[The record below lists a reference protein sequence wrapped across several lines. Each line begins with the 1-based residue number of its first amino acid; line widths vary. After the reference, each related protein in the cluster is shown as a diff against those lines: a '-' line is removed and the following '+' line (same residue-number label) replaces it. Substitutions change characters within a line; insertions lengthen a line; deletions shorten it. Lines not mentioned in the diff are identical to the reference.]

1 MLKLPAYASIG
12 QRIGWWA
19 FLGFCAL
26 VFLFLVAPLI
36 AIVPL
41 SFNQSTFLTYPMPG
55 VSLRWYEAF
64 FSSAPWQLSIRNTFI
79 VGICAAVLATTL
91 GTLASLGMAQARFP
105 MRALV
110 MALVVSPMVVPF
122 VITALGMF
130 FFFSQLGL
138 TNSLTGLIL
147 AHTALGV
154 PFVVI
159 TVSATLQGFD
169 RNLLRAAA
177 SLGAKPFYAF
187 RRVTL
192 PVIAPG
198 VTVGALFAFAT
209 SFDEVVVA
217 VFLVGPAQRTLPRQM
232 FSGIRENIDP
242 TIAAAA
248 TFMMLISVFLLIA
261 VELLR
266 RRSER
271 LRGLRK

>member
-1 MLKLPAYASIG
+1 MRLPAYASIR
-12 QRIGWWA
+12 QRIAYWC
-19 FLGFCAL
+19 FIVFCAL
-26 VFLFLVAPLI
+26 VFLFLVAPLA
-36 AIVPL
+36 AIIPL
-41 SFNQSTFLTYPMPG
+41 SFNSSTFLTYPLSG
-55 VSLRWYEAF
+55 VSLRWYEIF
-64 FSSAPWQLSIRNTFI
+64 FSSTAWQLSIRNTFI
-79 VGICAAVLATTL
+79 VGTAAALLATTL
-91 GTLASLGMAQARFP
+91 GTLAALGMSRPNFP
-105 MRALV
+105 WRGVV

-130 FFFSQLGL
+130 FFFSRVGL
-138 TNSLTGLIL
+138 TNSLAGLIV

-169 RNLLRAAA
+169 RNLPRAAA
-177 SLGAKPFYAF
+177 SLGGRPFYVF

-198 VTVGALFAFAT
+198 VTVGALFAFVT

-217 VFLVGPAQRTLPRQM
+217 VFLVGPRQRTLPRQM

-248 TFMMLISVFLLIA
+248 TFMMVISVFLLIA

>member
-1 MLKLPAYASIG
+1 
-12 QRIGWWA
+12 
-19 FLGFCAL
+19 
-26 VFLFLVAPLI
+26 
-36 AIVPL
+36 
-41 SFNQSTFLTYPMPG
+41 
-55 VSLRWYEAF
+55 
-64 FSSAPWQLSIRNTFI
+64 APWQLSIRNTFI

-105 MRALV
+105 MRSLV

-138 TNSLTGLIL
+138 PSSLPGLIL
-147 AHTALGV
+147 VHTALGV
-154 PFVVI
+154 PFVI
-159 TVSATLQGFD
+159 ISVSATLQGFD
-169 RNLLRAAA
+169 RNLPRAAA

-209 SFDEVVVA
+209 KFDEVVDA
-217 VFLVGPAQRTLPRQM
+217 AFLVGPAQRTLPRQM

-266 RRSER
+266 RRS
-271 LRGLRK
+271 